1 MAPVTVIGGGPAGR
15 FAAMHLA
22 SAGREVRLVERRTLG
37 GQCLS
42 YGCMLVNALNDA
54 ARAMA
59 DARRLASLGVV
70 AGDLQVDLPGLFAAT
85 AAVQATITGVLGDE
99 TAGAG
104 VEVLGGASAGFDGS
118 RAVIDGRPV
127 ESEAVILATGS
138 RPALPAV
145 PGIAREGVFTAAT
158 LASMRTVPDRVAVL
172 GGGVQAV
179 ELAYIFAVFG
189 AEVELVA
196 RSTLL
201 PGVDP
206 HLVRLA
212 RRELGEVRIRETT
225 DLVSVDGGRRVN
237 GVTLMSNGAE
247 EQVGVDAV
255 IAAIGLVPNSEEC
268 AGLAKRKNGTIVT
281 DDRMQTSVPGVYA
294 CGDVNG
300 PPYLTPVARQEG
312 RVAAENVLGK
322 EARMEYRLVPRGFR
336 LGNQYAWVV
345 DTDAAA
351 SCAIP
356 SPAGPGSFF
365 AVPERGTGVAK
376 VFLDESGAR
385 VAGVAAAAPE
395 AALSVMYLAELI
407 RHDLPVDG
415 LDDFYEIHPA
425 ADGLHGLIRFLGE
438 RRT

>member
-1 MAPVTVIGGGPAGR
+1 MAPVIVIGGGPAGR
-15 FAAMHLA
+15 FAAMHLG

-42 YGCMLVNALNDA
+42 YGCMLINALNDA

-85 AAVQATITGVLGDE
+85 AAVQETITGVLGEE

-104 VEVLGGASAGFDGS
+104 VEVLGGASAGFDGC

-127 ESEAVILATGS
+127 ESEAVIIATGS

-158 LASMRTVPDRVAVL
+158 LASMTAVPGRIAVV
-172 GGGVQAV
+172 GGGVQAA
-179 ELAYIFAVFG
+179 ELAYVFAVFG
-189 AEVELVA
+189 AEVELVV

-201 PGVDP
+201 PDVDP
-206 HLVRLA
+206 HLLRLA
-212 RRELGEVRIRETT
+212 RRELGEVRIREET
-225 DLVSVDGGRRVN
+225 DLISVDGGRRVN
-237 GVTLMSNGAE
+237 GVTVSSGGAE
-247 EQVGVDAV
+247 EEVDVDAV

-268 AGLAKRKNGTIVT
+268 AGVEKRMNGTIVT
-281 DDRMQTSVPGVYA
+281 DDRMRTSVPGVYA
-294 CGDVNG
+294 CGDVTG

-312 RVAAENVLGK
+312 RVAAENILGT
-322 EARMEYRLVPRGFR
+322 EARMDYRLVPRGFR
-336 LGNQYAWVV
+336 LGNQYAWAL
-345 DTDAAA
+345 DDATAA
-351 SCAIP
+351 SYAIP
-356 SPAGPGSFF
+356 APAGPGSFF
-365 AVPERGTGVAK
+365 SVPARETGAAK
-376 VFLDESGAR
+376 VFLDETGSR

-407 RHDLPVDG
+407 RHGLPVDG
-415 LDDFYEIHPA
+415 LNDFYEIHPV
-425 ADGLHGLIRFLGE
+425 ADGLHGLIRYLGE
-438 RRT
+438 RSA